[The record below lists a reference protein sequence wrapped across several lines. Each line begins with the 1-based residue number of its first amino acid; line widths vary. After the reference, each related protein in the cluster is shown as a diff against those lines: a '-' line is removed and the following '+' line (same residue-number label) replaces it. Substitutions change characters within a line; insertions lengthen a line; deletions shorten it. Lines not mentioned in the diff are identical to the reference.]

1 VQEEAVHG
9 KQSLYEQ
16 VTNTII
22 RELEAGVAP
31 WVKPWSAGADD
42 VSLPYNA
49 ATSREYSGINVPI
62 LWATA
67 LDRGYALP
75 RWLTFRQA
83 RELGGHVRKGEQG
96 TTVVFVK
103 RLPPHAEENDEGDD
117 TTRSKPR
124 SVLRSFTVFNVA
136 QCEGLSPRLS
146 LPTATRPEG
155 ERQEAAEAFLKA
167 TKAEVRHGGNRAF
180 YSRQH
185 DFVGLPPFSA
195 FESAGHYYAT
205 SLHEHVHWTG
215 SENRLAREFGK
226 RFGDRAYAAEELV
239 AEFGAAFLCAHL
251 GIEGQL
257 RHAEYLGSWLELL
270 KEDSRAIFTAASRAS
285 QAVDYLRAF
294 SEVRPE
300 EAPTDPLA
308 A

>member
-1 VQEEAVHG
+1 MREEAVHG

-16 VTNTII
+16 VTNGII
-22 RELEAGVAP
+22 RELEAGTAP
-31 WVKPWSAGADD
+31 WVKPWSTGSDD

-49 ATSREYSGINVPI
+49 ATSREYSGINIPV

-67 LDRGYALP
+67 LDRGYVLP

-83 RELGGHVRKGEQG
+83 KELGGHVRKGEQG

-103 RLPPHAEENDEGDD
+103 RLPPQAEGNDEEEGEA
-117 TTRSKPR
+117 RSKPK

-136 QCEGLSPRLS
+136 QCDGLPARLS
-146 LPTATRPEG
+146 LPMTPRPEG
-155 ERQEAAEAFLKA
+155 ERHQAAEAFLEA

-180 YSRQH
+180 YSPTH
-185 DFVGLPPFSA
+185 DFVGLPPFAA

-239 AEFGAAFLCAHL
+239 AELGAAFLCAHL
-251 GIEGQL
+251 GIEGRL
-257 RHAEYLGSWLELL
+257 RHAEYVKSWLELL
-270 KEDSRAIFTAASRAS
+270 KEDARAIFTAASRAS
-285 QAVDYLRAF
+285 QAADYLRAF
-294 SEVRPE
+294 SEALPE
-300 EAPTDPLA
+300 EAPTDPLVA
-308 A
+308 